1 MTLNPSLPL
10 RPFPADHADSREWDG
25 CNFEKAAAV
34 LAQMSTKDIGK
45 MIAKIPAA
53 EYPPALLAAR
63 KAEFV
68 AKLRAYTDPDTV
80 DGPSDV
86 SEWQDERN
94 SRPFPY

>member
-1 MTLNPSLPL
+1 MNHTIPL
-10 RPFPADHADSREWDG
+10 RPSPAAETVHSEAS
-25 CNFEKAAAV
+25 CHFEKAATV
-34 LAQMSTKDIGK
+34 LAEMSTKDIGK

-68 AKLRAYTDPDTV
+68 AKLRAYADPNVV

-86 SEWQDERN
+86 SDWQDDRN